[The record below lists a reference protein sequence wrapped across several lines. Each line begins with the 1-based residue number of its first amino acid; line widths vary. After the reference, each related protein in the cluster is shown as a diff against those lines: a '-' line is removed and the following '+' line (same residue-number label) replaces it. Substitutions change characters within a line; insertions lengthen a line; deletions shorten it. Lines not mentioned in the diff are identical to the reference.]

1 MKIGSGSEVLLR
13 RLFIPIYQ
21 VVDAARYAGTPPA
34 LVSLWRKGRLS
45 PAQREAP
52 LSYLQLV
59 EFAMVAAIRR
69 EGISL
74 QRIRKVRELLR
85 QRLGCELPFATW
97 RFFDEGK
104 HILMEHC
111 DELPSFGRWSWRT
124 RVGESPGARLWESG
138 SHNLS
143 TMATGQSDGTRL
155 AWILLWSSIPLWRSA
170 HPRLAAFRP
179 GCFGS
184 ATVQER
190 VSSSSLRI
198 STSRSSRSK
207 RHCSLK
213 ES

>member
-13 RLFIPIYQ
+13 RLLIPIYQ

-111 DELPSFGRWSWRT
+111 DELPELRSLVVADKSGRIAWSKI
-124 RVGESPGARLWESG
+124 VGERFAQFEYDGDWAIRWHPAGVDSPVVIDPFVAFGAPSAGDIPTWVLRERYGAGESVEFIAEDF
-138 SHNLS
+138 NL
-143 TMATGQSDGTRL
+143 
-155 AWILLWSSIPLWRSA
+155 
-170 HPRLAAFRP
+170 
-179 GCFGS
+179 
-184 ATVQER
+184 TV
-190 VSSSSLRI
+190 
-198 STSRSSRSK
+198 
-207 RHCSLK
+207 
-213 ES
+213 